1 MESER
6 ASAARADTDIRART
20 GRFSAARTAL
30 AVVASLVLPGLGHA
44 VLGRWRRALSVGV
57 GIAVMFALGF
67 WMKGHLFTPERG
79 EWLTWFF
86 SFLDLGIGLPYFLCL
101 AADVGFKFP
110 PMQPAVATFEYGNT
124 FLLVAGALNM
134 LAALDT
140 YDIAVGRKG

>member
-6 ASAARADTDIRART
+6 ASVGRAANDIENRSGRA
-20 GRFSAARTAL
+20 SAAKTAL
-30 AVVASLVLPGLGHA
+30 AVVAALVLPGLGHA
-44 VLGRWRRALSVGV
+44 VLGRWRRALAVAI
-57 GIAVMFALGF
+57 GIALMFALGF

-86 SFLDLGIGLPYFLCL
+86 SFLNLGIGLPYFVLL
-101 AADVGFKFP
+101 AADIGFKFP

-140 YDIAVGRKG
+140 FDIAVGRKG